1 MTENRGLSPVLLLF
15 FAVLAGCALQPPSPQ
30 AFAFGVM
37 GDAPYNE
44 REEAQF
50 VAMMGRMSAE
60 PLEFVVHVGDF
71 KAGSEPCTDALFERR
86 RAQFDA
92 SAHPFIYTPGDNEWA
107 DCWERGSGAFAPLER
122 LDAIRRIFFADPAR
136 SLGATPM
143 PLESQGGRE
152 PFGEFVENAR
162 WTYRDLVFVTVD
174 MPGSRNARA
183 PFPKRTP
190 ADDEA
195 SKRRTD
201 AAAAWA
207 RATFERARSAAAP
220 AVVIAFHANA
230 GLEEPAADSYRQ
242 AFEPFLSALAE
253 EAARFEGQV
262 LIVHG
267 DGHEY
272 VVDHPLPLA
281 NVTRM
286 QVPGSPR
293 VGWVSV
299 NVTPGLRPSFAF
311 EEHVIP
317 RWKYW

>member
-1 MTENRGLSPVLLLF
+1 VVSLAALVFLTTRGTPPPVASPPGTF
-15 FAVLAGCALQPPSPQ
+15 SFAVL
-30 AFAFGVM
+30 
-37 GDAPYNE
+37 GDAPYYGW
-44 REEAQF
+44 EEIQYGHLLPWMDASDVAF
-50 VAMMGRMSAE
+50 VI
-60 PLEFVVHVGDF
+60 HVGDIF
-71 KAGSEPCTDALFERR
+71 WHPCSDDHYRQILGWL
-86 RAQFDA
+86 DGLH
-92 SAHPFIYTPGDNEWA
+92 HPVVYTPGDNEWA

-122 LDAIRRIFFADPAR
+122 LDAIRRIFFGDPAR

-152 PFGEFVENAR
+152 PFAEFVENAR
-162 WTYRDLVFVTVD
+162 WTYRGLVFVTVD

-183 PFPKRTP
+183 PFPKRAA

-201 AAAAWA
+201 AAAAWV

-272 VVDHPLPLA
+272 LVDHPLPLA

-299 NVTPGLRPSFAF
+299 NVTPGPRPSFAF
-311 EEHVIP
+311 KEHVIP